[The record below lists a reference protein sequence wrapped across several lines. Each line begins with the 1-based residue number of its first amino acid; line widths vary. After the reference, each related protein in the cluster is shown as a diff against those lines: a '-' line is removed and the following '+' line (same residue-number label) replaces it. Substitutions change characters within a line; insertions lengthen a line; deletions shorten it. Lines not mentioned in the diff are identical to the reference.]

1 MARLTI
7 PEVLELLESKGSDE
21 RTTILKEND
30 TKSLR
35 HILYSAFHPDVEFA
49 LPSERPNDLKI
60 DETPVGISDNT
71 LYQQS
76 RKLKIFMKNTGY
88 DHLSDSK
95 REVLFMQ
102 ILESVHST
110 EAELLLQICIDRDI
124 KSSLTYREVSEAFP
138 ELLPEIAPEPT
149 AIPEPKVEEEIS
161 GENVIEQLRE
171 KGTVVEEVKKEPKPE
186 PEVAAEP
193 EPIATPE
200 PEVAAEPEKPV
211 YQDMDEFYDKNKPK
225 KKSKSKKS
233 SKSKKKGK

>member
-60 DETPVGISDNT
+60 EETPAGISDNN

-138 ELLPEIAPEPT
+138 ELLPE
-149 AIPEPKVEEEIS
+149 
-161 GENVIEQLRE
+161 
-171 KGTVVEEVKKEPKPE
+171 
-186 PEVAAEP
+186 VAAEP

>member
-7 PEVLELLESKGSDE
+7 PEVLELLEDKSSNE
-21 RTTILKEND
+21 RTDILQKND

-35 HILYSAFHPDVEFA
+35 HVLYSAFHPDVEFA

-60 DETPVGISDNT
+60 EETPVGISDNT
-71 LYQQS
+71 LFQQS

-102 ILESVHST
+102 ILESIHST

-124 KSSLTYREVSEAFP
+124 KSSLTYREVLEAFP
-138 ELLPEIAPEPT
+138 ELLPEVALEQ
-149 AIPEPKVEEEIS
+149 A
-161 GENVIEQLRE
+161 VI
-171 KGTVVEEVKKEPKPE
+171 
-186 PEVAAEP
+186 PEVAP
-193 EPIATPE
+193 DPIATPE
-200 PEVAAEPEKPV
+200 VSSDAEKPV

>member
-21 RTTILKEND
+21 RTTILQQND

-60 DETPVGISDNT
+60 DETPVGISTNS

-102 ILESVHST
+102 ILESIHST
-110 EAELLLQICIDRDI
+110 EAELLLQICVDRDL
-124 KSSLTYREVSEAFP
+124 KSSLTHQEISEAFP
-138 ELLPEIAPEPT
+138 GLLPAVEIEATPEP
-149 AIPEPKVEEEIS
+149 AVE
-161 GENVIEQLRE
+161 IE
-171 KGTVVEEVKKEPKPE
+171 
-186 PEVAAEP
+186 
-193 EPIATPE
+193 ATPE
-200 PEVAAEPEKPV
+200 PEVAVEPEPEVAVEPEKPV

>member
-1 MARLTI
+1 MARMTI
-7 PEVLELLESKGSDE
+7 PEVLELLEDKGSQE
-21 RTTILKEND
+21 RTIILQEND

-95 REVLFMQ
+95 REVIFMQ
-102 ILESVHST
+102 ILESLHIT
-110 EAELLLQICIDRDI
+110 EAELLLQICVDRDI
-124 KSSLTYREVSEAFP
+124 KSSLTYQEVSQAFP
-138 ELLPEIAPEPT
+138 GLLPE
-149 AIPEPKVEEEIS
+149 VE
-161 GENVIEQLRE
+161 
-171 KGTVVEEVKKEPKPE
+171 VEVSPE
-186 PEVAAEP
+186 PEV
-193 EPIATPE
+193 TPE
-200 PEVAAEPEKPV
+200 PEVQSTPEVENTEEKPV
-211 YQDMDEFYDKNKPK
+211 YQDMGECYEKNKPK

-233 SKSKKKGK
+233 SKKKGK

>member
-60 DETPVGISDNT
+60 EETPVGISDNT

-102 ILESVHST
+102 ILESIHST
-110 EAELLLQICIDRDI
+110 EAELLLQICVDRDL
-124 KSSLTYREVSEAFP
+124 KSSLTHQEISEAFP
-138 ELLPEIAPEPT
+138 GLLPEVS
-149 AIPEPKVEEEIS
+149 PKATEI
-161 GENVIEQLRE
+161 
-171 KGTVVEEVKKEPKPE
+171 PE

-200 PEVAAEPEKPV
+200 PEVAAEPEKTV
-211 YQDMDEFYDKNKPK
+211 YQDMDEFYEKNKPK